1 MIENPGLNRKT
12 QVLVVDDHPIVRE
25 GVRHQIETQP
35 DMVVCCEVGR
45 ASDAVTFLHKSPV
58 DIAIVD
64 IILEGRSGIDLIKQ
78 IRASKFD
85 FPILVLT
92 IHDEVTYAQRV
103 LAAGA
108 QGYLVKSEPPGLII
122 DALRRLLTGEFFIS
136 RSMASKIFARIGDPG
151 GIDSGVANL
160 SDRELEVLEAVGRG
174 LGTRHIADSLSL
186 SVSTI
191 ETYKHRLKIKL
202 GLNSAPELAAYAA
215 TWANSRKSNRSDP

>member
-1 MIENPGLNRKT
+1 MMTENSGLNRKT

-25 GVRHQIETQP
+25 GVRHRIEMQP
-35 DMVVCCEVGR
+35 DMAVCCEVGR
-45 ASDAVTFLHKSPV
+45 ASDAMAFLHRCPV

-64 IILEGRSGIDLIKQ
+64 ISLEGRSGIDLIKQ
-78 IRASKFD
+78 MRASGFD

-92 IHDEVTYAQRV
+92 IHQEVTYAQRV

-122 DALRRLLTGEFFIS
+122 HALRRLLSGEFFIS
-136 RSMASKIFARIGDPG
+136 HSMASKIFARIGDPG
-151 GIDSGVANL
+151 GTDGDVASL

-174 LGTRHIADSLSL
+174 MGTRQIADSLSL
-186 SVSTI
+186 SISTI

-202 GLNSAPELAAYAA
+202 GLDSAPELAAYAA
-215 TWANSRKSNRSDP
+215 TWVNSKKEQPF